1 MSGRGDAENAPM
13 LPLMSRGARAFA
25 LGGLLAAAIAA
36 LPSFQWCPLPQSTA
50 VACETPA
57 AADGPAACEPAT
69 SACQSTSCA
78 SESAVA
84 CEPEAT
90 PLCDRFPDPLPVGDK
105 LWCVQPPVIA
115 VLAKTLA
122 LDAPESAAPLAML
135 VAPPVL
141 DVPAVASRAAAPPA
155 LRPPNPRGSHAPPQP
170 RAPPAG

>member
-1 MSGRGDAENAPM
+1 MSGRGDAENARM
-13 LPLMSRGARAFA
+13 LPLTSRGARSFA

-36 LPSFQWCPLPQSTA
+36 LPSFQWCPLPQWTA
-50 VACETPA
+50 AACETSATADGPVACEL
-57 AADGPAACEPAT
+57 AT
-69 SACQSTSCA
+69 SAGEGAGCGSGGA
-78 SESAVA
+78 FA

-90 PLCDRFPDPLPVGDK
+90 PFCDRFPDPIPAGDK

-122 LDAPESAAPLAML
+122 LDAPESAAPLAIL

-155 LRPPNPRGSHAPPQP
+155 LRPPNRRGSHAPPQP